1 MVVAVLLLGMALLVF
16 FASGIPVAGKLGK
29 ALTASREAMV
39 PLPPDG
45 RLTKDFLEQL

>member
-1 MVVAVLLLGMALLVF
+1 MGLLVF

-45 RLTKDFLEQL
+45 RRTKGFEQQL

>member
-1 MVVAVLLLGMALLVF
+1 MGLLVF

-45 RLTKDFLEQL
+45 RRTKDFQHSL

>member
-1 MVVAVLLLGMALLVF
+1 MGLLVF
-16 FASGIPVAGKLGK
+16 FASGIPVAEEALE

-45 RLTKDFLEQL
+45 TRTERFQQQL